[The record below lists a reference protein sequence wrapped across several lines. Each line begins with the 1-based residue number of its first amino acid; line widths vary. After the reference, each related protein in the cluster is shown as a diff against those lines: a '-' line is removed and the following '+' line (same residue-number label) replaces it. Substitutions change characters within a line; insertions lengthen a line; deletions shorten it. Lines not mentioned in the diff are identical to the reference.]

1 MNSNNNRSL
10 DKLSRMLEFKSE
22 REKEKL
28 EEELLNLKFI
38 TAIEEIMEQKDVS
51 KTNIADILKSSRSYV
66 SQLFSGNKMINI
78 KTLTKIQK
86 GLNISFKIYAI
97 DNKKLEF
104 QIINCDL
111 NKRATIDDYP
121 NPAKETQYVISKM
134 PKRKDKIP
142 A

>member
-1 MNSNNNRSL
+1 MNSKNDRSL
-10 DKLSRMLEFKSE
+10 DKLNRMLEFKSE

-38 TAIEEIMEQKDVS
+38 TAIEEIMEQKDVN
-51 KTNIADILKSSRSYV
+51 KTSVAEILNSSRSYV

-78 KTLTKIQK
+78 KTLSKIQR

-104 QIINCDL
+104 QIVNCDL
-111 NKRATIDDYP
+111 NKRATINDYP
-121 NPAKETQYVISKM
+121 NPAKETQYIISKI
-134 PKRKDKIP
+134 PKKRDKIP

>member
-1 MNSNNNRSL
+1 MNSKNKSL
-10 DKLSRMLEFKSE
+10 EKLNRMLEFKSE
-22 REKEKL
+22 REKERL

-38 TAIEEIMEQKDVS
+38 TAIEEIMEQKEINKTDV
-51 KTNIADILKSSRSYV
+51 AEILKSSRSYV

-97 DNKKLEF
+97 DYIKFEF

-111 NKRATIDDYP
+111 NKRVTINDFP
-121 NPAKETQYVISKM
+121 NPDKETQYILGKTSK
-134 PKRKDKIP
+134 KRDKIP

>member
-1 MNSNNNRSL
+1 MNSKNKSL
-10 DKLSRMLEFKSE
+10 EKLNRMLEFKSE
-22 REKEKL
+22 KEKERL

-38 TAIEEIMEQKDVS
+38 TAIEEIMEQKEINKTDV
-51 KTNIADILKSSRSYV
+51 AEILKSSRSYV

-97 DNKKLEF
+97 DNIKFEF

-111 NKRATIDDYP
+111 NKRVTINDFP
-121 NPAKETQYVISKM
+121 NPDKETQYILGKTSK
-134 PKRKDKIP
+134 KRDKIP

>member
-1 MNSNNNRSL
+1 MNSKNKSL
-10 DKLSRMLEFKSE
+10 EKLNRMLEFKSE
-22 REKEKL
+22 REKERL

-38 TAIEEIMEQKDVS
+38 TAIEEIMEQKEINKTDV
-51 KTNIADILKSSRSYV
+51 AEILKSSRSYV

-97 DNKKLEF
+97 DNIKFEF

-111 NKRATIDDYP
+111 NKRVTINDFP
-121 NPAKETQYVISKM
+121 NPDKETQYILGKTSK
-134 PKRKDKIP
+134 KRDKIP

>member
-1 MNSNNNRSL
+1 MNSKNKSL
-10 DKLSRMLEFKSE
+10 EKLNRMLEFKSE
-22 REKEKL
+22 REKERL

-38 TAIEEIMEQKDVS
+38 TAIEEIMEQKEINKTDV
-51 KTNIADILKSSRSYV
+51 AEILKSSRSYV

-97 DNKKLEF
+97 DNKKFEF
-104 QIINCDL
+104 QIVNCEL
-111 NKRATIDDYP
+111 NKRATINDFP
-121 NPAKETQYVISKM
+121 NPEKETQYVLGKLSK
-134 PKRKDKIP
+134 KRDKIP